1 MAGKCKIHSCVS
13 IYVYTLSHQKVIQY
27 DSLTLEQSKLSIIQY
42 LPSTRPFTLSYKQH
56 GIQDELQPKADDI
69 LKSQKVQVEH
79 REATH
84 RKNLVEKQY
93 KMKFKGGVQEKIR

>member
-1 MAGKCKIHSCVS
+1 MASKRKIHSRVS

-42 LPSTRPFTLSYKQH
+42 LPSTQPFTLSYKQH
-56 GIQDELQPKADDI
+56 RIQDELQPKADDI

-79 REATH
+79 GEAMH
-84 RKNLVEKQY
+84 KKNVVETQH
-93 KMKFKGGVQEKIR
+93 KMKFKGSVHEKGR